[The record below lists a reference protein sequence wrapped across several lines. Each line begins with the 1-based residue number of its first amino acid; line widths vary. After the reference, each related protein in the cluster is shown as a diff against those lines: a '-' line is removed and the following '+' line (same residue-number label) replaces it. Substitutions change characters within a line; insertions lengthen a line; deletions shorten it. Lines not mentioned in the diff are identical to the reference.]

1 MQLAIKRIVFYLLL
15 IGLWDL
21 SIRIFDIP
29 KVILPSPTDVVLS
42 LQESLADGS
51 LLVDLGASFTRLMV
65 GLVIALIIGVLLG
78 VLLAKVKIVD
88 ETLGSLIIAL
98 QSIPSIVW
106 LPLAIMWF
114 GLNEKSVIFIIVLG
128 AAIVM
133 TINMRTG
140 IKNVMPLYIKAAQ
153 TMGSGGIDL
162 FFRVIMPSSIP
173 YAVTGVRLAWAF
185 AWRAL
190 MAGELLSAG
199 PGLGYTLKY
208 ASDFGRMDMVIAIM
222 IVIGAIGVIVDIL
235 IFQRIE
241 KRVMIKWGLEQKE
254 AA

>member
-1 MQLAIKRIVFYLLL
+1 MQLAIKRIVFFAALFGIWELA
-15 IGLWDL
+15 IK
-21 SIRIFDIP
+21 IFEIP
-29 KVILPSPTDVVLS
+29 KVLLPSPTDVFLS

-51 LLVDLGASFTRLMV
+51 LLQDLGASFTRLII
-65 GLVIALIIGVLLG
+65 GLIIALTIGVILG
-78 VLLAKVKIVD
+78 VFLAKVKTAD
-88 ETLGSLIIAL
+88 ETLGALILSL

-114 GLNEKSVIFIIVLG
+114 GLNEKSVIFIVVLG

-140 IKNVMPLYIKAAQ
+140 IKNVTPLYIKAAQ
-153 TMGSGGIDL
+153 TMGSRGIDL
-162 FFRVIMPSSIP
+162 FFRVILPGSVP

-190 MAGELLSAG
+190 MAGELLSSG

-222 IVIGAIGVIVDIL
+222 VVIGVIGVTVDIL
-235 IFQRIE
+235 FFQRIE
-241 KRVMIKWGLEQKE
+241 KRVMIKWGLEQK
-254 AA
+254 A

>member
-1 MQLAIKRIVFYLLL
+1 MQVAIKRIVFFAALLL
-15 IGLWDL
+15 LWEF

-29 KVILPSPTDVVLS
+29 KVMLPSPIDVVSS
-42 LQESLADGS
+42 LQESVIDGS
-51 LLVDLGASFTRLMV
+51 LFQDLGASFTRLLI
-65 GLVIALIIGVLLG
+65 GLSLALVIGVLLG
-78 VLLAKVKIVD
+78 ILLAKSKTAD
-88 ETLGSLIIAL
+88 ETLGALILSL

-114 GLNEKSVIFIIVLG
+114 GLNEKSVIFIVVLG
-128 AAIVM
+128 ATIVM

-140 IKNVMPLYIKAAQ
+140 IKNVSPLYIKAAQ

-162 FFRVIMPSSIP
+162 FFRVILPASIP

-190 MAGELLSAG
+190 MAGELLSTG

-208 ASDFGRMDMVIAIM
+208 ASDFGRMDMVIGVM
-222 IVIGAIGVIVDIL
+222 VVIGVIGITVDL
-235 IFQRIE
+235 LFFQRIE
-241 KRVMIKWGLEQKE
+241 KNVMAKWGLEQK
-254 AA
+254 A